1 MNVFDCFMYFDEEQI
16 LELRLNVLDEKVDF
30 FVIVESIYN
39 HRGDKRDLL
48 FNKNK
53 FLKFSKKIIYL
64 VYEEIP
70 NNVELINE
78 NDDKKEKDR
87 KYIMNAVYRENA
99 QRNLI
104 SEGIKNA
111 NKDDLIMISD
121 VDEIPKLESLNLKS
135 IKDEIFIFKQHMF
148 HYKYNL
154 VLPNF
159 KWTGTKA
166 IKKKNL
172 ISPQWLRNIKDK
184 KFSFYRVDTFFSST
198 KYINI
203 KFIDNGGWHFTNI
216 KTAAEIEYKL
226 KSYLHHAEFD
236 VNPISKEEIEQVMK
250 NKKAIYDLKVDK
262 RGKKFGNGD
271 QLKEFPLSELPV
283 YLQNNLE
290 ESIRGVKYG
299 LKGEITVN
307 GMIYNGIM
315 TQQGLDDEE
324 IADVMNYILNNWG
337 NKTNKQITET
347 NVMEVKKI

>member
-1 MNVFDCFMYFDEEQI
+1 MNIFDCFMYFDEEQI

-48 FNKNK
+48 FDKNK

-64 VYEEIP
+64 VSEEIP

-104 SEGIKNA
+104 SKGIKNA

-121 VDEIPKLESLNLKS
+121 VDEIPKLDSLDLKD
-135 IKDEIFIFKQHMF
+135 IKNEIFIFKQHMF

-159 KWTGTKA
+159 TWTGTKA

-172 ISPQWLRNIKDK
+172 ISPQWLRNIKSK
-184 KFSFYRVDTFFSST
+184 KYPFYRIDTIFSKN
-198 KYINI
+198 KYTNLKIIN
-203 KFIDNGGWHFTNI
+203 DGGWHFTNI
-216 KTAAEIEYKL
+216 KTPKKIRHKF
-226 KSYLHHAEFD
+226 KSYLHHFEFD
-236 VNPISKEEIEQVMK
+236 QTNLVESDIE
-250 NKKAIYDLKVDK
+250 NFIKKKQAIYNLKVDK
-262 RGKKFGNGD
+262 RGNKVGNGETLENFD
-271 QLKEFPLSELPV
+271 IKKLPI
-283 YLQNNLE
+283 YIQHNLE
-290 ESIRGVKYG
+290 KYNDW
-299 LKGEITVN
+299 I
-307 GMIYNGIM
+307 
-315 TQQGLDDEE
+315 D
-324 IADVMNYILNNWG
+324 
-337 NKTNKQITET
+337 
-347 NVMEVKKI
+347 